1 MLIKQVDFC
10 LNIRISFSS
19 KGFVLGLLMFFF
31 LIPFATG
38 WTNILVVPMVRT
50 SRIVFH

>member
-31 LIPFATG
+31 SYSICYRLDKHSCG
-38 WTNILVVPMVRT
+38 SNGKNI
-50 SRIVFH
+50 